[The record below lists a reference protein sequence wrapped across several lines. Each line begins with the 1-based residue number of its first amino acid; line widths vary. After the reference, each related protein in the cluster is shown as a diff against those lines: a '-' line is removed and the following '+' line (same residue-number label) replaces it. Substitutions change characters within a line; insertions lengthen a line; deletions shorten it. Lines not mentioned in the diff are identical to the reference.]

1 MEPTHSRTHGVAGYR
16 DAVASNV
23 RRVGVCGSGIM
34 GAGLAE
40 VAARAGLDV
49 VVRSRSADAAAAMVT
64 TIDRGLSRQVA
75 KEKLTGA
82 EKESILARITTT
94 TSLDDL
100 ADCDLVIESIVE
112 EMSAKLE
119 LFAALDRV
127 VSPDAILATNTST
140 LSVGALATAT
150 SHPGRVV
157 GVHFFNPAVVM
168 PLVEIVRPDSADEAV
183 VARALDFARECGKR
197 PVLVRDRAGF
207 IVNALLFPYLNDAVR
222 MLEAGT
228 ASLEDIDEAMV
239 GGCNFPMGPFSLLDL
254 VGLDTTVSILEA
266 LHAEF
271 GEDRLVPAPTLRR
284 LVADGRLGRKSGSGF
299 FDYPRS

>member
-1 MEPTHSRTHGVAGYR
+1 M
-16 DAVASNV
+16 ASNV

-49 VVRSRSADAAAAMVT
+49 VVRSRSADAAAAMKT
-64 TIDRGLSRQVA
+64 TIDRGLARQVA
-75 KEKLTGA
+75 KEKLSEA
-82 EKESILARITTT
+82 EREAILSRITTT

-100 ADCDLVIESIVE
+100 ADRDLVIESIVE
-112 EMSAKLE
+112 EMAAKLE
-119 LFAALDRV
+119 LFSALDRV

-140 LSVGALATAT
+140 LSVGTLAAATAR
-150 SHPGRVV
+150 PGRVV
-157 GVHFFNPAVVM
+157 GIHFFNPAVVM
-168 PLVEIVRPDSADEAV
+168 PLVEIVRPDSADESIV
-183 VARALDFARECGKR
+183 GRAFDFALECGKK

-228 ASLEDIDEAMV
+228 ASLEDIDQAMV

-266 LHAEF
+266 LHDEF
-271 GEDRLVPAPTLRR
+271 GEERLVPAATLRR
-284 LVADGRLGRKSGSGF
+284 LVDEGRLGRKTGSGF
-299 FDYPRS
+299 FDYPRA

>member
-1 MEPTHSRTHGVAGYR
+1 
-16 DAVASNV
+16 
-23 RRVGVCGSGIM
+23 M

-49 VVRSRSADAAAAMVT
+49 VVRSRTAEAATAMVA
-64 TIDRGLSRQVA
+64 TIDKGLARQVA
-75 KEKLTGA
+75 KDKMSEADKA
-82 EKESILARITTT
+82 AVLARISTT

-100 ADCDLVIESIVE
+100 ASCDLVIESIVE
-112 EMSAKLE
+112 DMTAKLE
-119 LFAALDRV
+119 LFTALDRI
-127 VSPDAILATNTST
+127 VSPNTILASNTST
-140 LSVGALATAT
+140 LSIGALAAATA
-150 SHPGRVV
+150 HPGRVV

-168 PLVEIVRPDSADEAV
+168 PLVEIVRPDGADEAI
-183 VARALDFARECGKR
+183 VARAVDFARECGKE

-228 ASLEDIDEAMV
+228 ASLEDIDAAMV

-254 VGLDTTVSILEA
+254 VGIDTTVSILEA
-266 LHAEF
+266 LHAAF
-271 GEDRLVPAPTLRR
+271 GEDRLVPAATLRR
-284 LVADGRLGRKSGSGF
+284 LLGEGRLGRKSGAGF